1 MPRPL
6 DPRIADILRKY
17 EEDPR
22 DDKGVIWDCHGTW
35 VVYHRA
41 LERVAA
47 KAGVS
52 FSKPDI
58 LRSERDEAVILCSGK
73 LGDREDWEIGEAL
86 IGVNYKVS
94 GKQAAYVYAMALK
107 RARDRLILKLIGLH
121 GLLYSEEESDDFRQ
135 SGNQPAPQRQSDRH
149 INEDAGQDDGPTDR
163 EIAEEFIS
171 ECEAKIEHFKDPI
184 ALKSWW
190 ASPELASQ
198 AEQFCLTGEDTAALK
213 PKVAARIKQLSL
225 KVAA

>member
-35 VVYHRA
+35 VVYHKA

-73 LGDREDWEIGEAL
+73 LGEREDWEIGEAL

-135 SGNQPAPQRQSDRH
+135 SGNQAPQRQSDRH
-149 INEDAGQDDGPTDR
+149 IVEDAPEDDGPSWSQMAAQSMADALNKMAGAAAVEAFLARDKVKDGLGRLEMDDHTWVMR
-163 EIAEEFIS
+163 IAAERKAIIQGRS
-171 ECEAKIEHFKDPI
+171 E
-184 ALKSWW
+184 
-190 ASPELASQ
+190 
-198 AEQFCLTGEDTAALK
+198 AA
-213 PKVAARIKQLSL
+213 A
-225 KVAA
+225 

>member
-1 MPRPL
+1 MPRAL
-6 DPRIADILRKY
+6 DPRISEILTRY
-17 EEDPR
+17 GENPR

-52 FSKPDI
+52 FSKPDV

-135 SGNQPAPQRQSDRH
+135 QGGTGRQSDRH
-149 INEDAGQDDGPTDR
+149 INEDDTQEDGPDYGL
-163 EIAEEFIS
+163 EFIAE
-171 ECEAKIEHFKDPI
+171 CEGKIAAFRDPM
-184 ALKSWW
+184 ALRTWW
-190 ASPELASQ
+190 ASSEFR
-198 AEQFCLTGEDTAALK
+198 EHCEEFKLTGEEVAGLKAKMTA
-213 PKVAARIKQLSL
+213 RLSL
-225 KVAA
+225 LAPKTAP

>member
-35 VVYHRA
+35 VVYHKA

-73 LGDREDWEIGEAL
+73 LGEREDWEIGEAL

-121 GLLYSEEESDDFRQ
+121 GLLYSEEESDDFRGGSQ
-135 SGNQPAPQRQSDRH
+135 QQAPRQSDRH
-149 INEDAGQDDGPTDR
+149 IVEDAPEDDGPSWSQMAAQSMADALRKRSGVTAIEAFLARDEVKDGLSR
-163 EIAEEFIS
+163 MDMDDHAWVMGIA
-171 ECEAKIEHFKDPI
+171 
-184 ALKSWW
+184 
-190 ASPELASQ
+190 
-198 AEQFCLTGEDTAALK
+198 AERKAIVPVTSG
-213 PKVAARIKQLSL
+213 VAA
-225 KVAA
+225 

>member
-35 VVYHRA
+35 VVYHKA

-52 FSKPDI
+52 FSKPDV

-73 LGDREDWEIGEAL
+73 LGEREDWEIGEAL

-121 GLLYSEEESDDFRQ
+121 GLIYSEEESDDFRQ
-135 SGNQPAPQRQSDRH
+135 SGREPQQRQSDRH
-149 INEDAGQDDGPTDR
+149 ITEDAGQDDEPSWSQMAAQSMADALLKRAGP
-163 EIAEEFIS
+163 AAV
-171 ECEAKIEHFKDPI
+171 EAF
-184 ALKSWW
+184 
-190 ASPELASQ
+190 
-198 AEQFCLTGEDTAALK
+198 LTGAKVKDALSRLEMDDHTWVMRIAAERRAVE
-213 PKVAARIKQLSL
+213 PVSSGVAA
-225 KVAA
+225 